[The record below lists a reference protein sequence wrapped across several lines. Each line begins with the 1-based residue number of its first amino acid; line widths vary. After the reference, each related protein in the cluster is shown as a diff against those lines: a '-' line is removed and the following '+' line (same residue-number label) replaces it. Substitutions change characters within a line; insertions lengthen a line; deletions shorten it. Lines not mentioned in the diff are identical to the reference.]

1 MNDADAI
8 LALDITES
16 GVQDFKEFVMAGA
29 SSSSMNRFLQLL
41 KFFHESETFSRPQ
54 GR

>member
-1 MNDADAI
+1 MNDAYAI

-16 GVQDFKEFVMAGA
+16 GVQDFKEFAMAGA
-29 SSSSMNRFLQLL
+29 SSSSMNQSLQLL
-41 KFFHESETFSRPQ
+41 KVFHDTQTFSRPQ